1 MIVVKNLIIGDQ
13 LEGLCAFFNILIDT
27 DCPYYE
33 EVSYKVLFSLV
44 GSAPRA
50 NPFTLLYTILE
61 RKGIPIS
68 YWLMAPISHT

>member
-61 RKGIPIS
+61 RKGIPIF